1 MVKSI
6 FILWNLNVIMESL
19 PISSSGHLKLLT
31 HLLFGTTKNGI
42 DSATEHLMH
51 IPNGLLILIFLV
63 CQNSSHLSTRTMV
76 LSFVLAIAI
85 TNALTGCA
93 YLTIKNI
100 LEKVPLSIGF
110 LCSGLALLSL
120 SYAPVGT
127 LTTISLF
134 HALLI
139 GIAQTVALIPG
150 VSRMALTT
158 TTGIWLGIDPHFSF
172 FYSLAC
178 ELILILIAV
187 GTALPKKGSALVSTL
202 SRVELAILAGS
213 SIVSYAALSLS
224 YAAFVTTF
232 VVFIGWYLL
241 AVSIIIGFS
250 SLRKSV

>member
-6 FILWNLNVIMESL
+6 FILWNLNVILESL

-31 HLLFGTTKNGI
+31 HFLFRTTKHAI
-42 DSATEHLMH
+42 DSSTEHLMH
-51 IPNGLLILIFLV
+51 IPNGILILIFLMY
-63 CQNSSHLSTRTMV
+63 QNTGHLSTLTMV
-76 LSFVLAIAI
+76 LSFGLAIAI

-93 YLTIKNI
+93 YLIIKNT
-100 LEKVPLSIGF
+100 LEKVPLSLGF

-127 LTTISLF
+127 LTTISLY
-134 HALLI
+134 HAFLI

-158 TTGIWLGIDPHFSF
+158 ATGIWLGIDPHLSF

-187 GTALPKKGSALVSTL
+187 GTALQKKGSALVSAL

-224 YAAFVTTF
+224 CAAFVTTF

-241 AVSIIIGFS
+241 AVSFIIGFS
-250 SLRKSV
+250 SLQKSA